1 MTEQELFAV
10 LDMSKDEQYRWCWR
24 NTCTENGLI
33 KVQWYFLEDLAFR
46 LRDEVKGSEGHE
58 AVNIGQRVV
67 SDYVFNL
74 PGNRP
79 TYEQSVKNARFEE
92 DYKSWYADQAKPI
105 HWIIAALIA
114 KGETK

>member
-1 MTEQELFAV
+1 MTKDKLLAV
-10 LDMSKDEQYRWCWR
+10 LGMSEDEQWKWCILH
-24 NTCTENGLI
+24 NI
-33 KVQWYFLEDLAFR
+33 KFVGESLADCAFR

-105 HWIIAALIA
+105 HWIIASLIA